1 MSSPHIEWSCSECR
15 SVITDQRKYCAV
27 CHSMLRWTCNGS
39 GRSGL
44 YTNYY
49 RHRGSCS
56 SCIVEMDEDQQQE
69 IRDKQLSIQQ
79 EFHTLDDK
87 QRPWSEWQRSD
98 ESCVQHTGLDVE
110 QVQELYD
117 MCEEPLKNTTIGYK
131 NLHIDIY
138 CLSSSLTF
146 FFEIVD
152 EKVIDTKEFREFE
165 KNCIVSSLN
174 QWIPTTTIDFEY
186 FMSNLETEN
195 SYKPLGDQLLTY
207 TLQEEESS
215 PYFIDCIKHNLFS
228 NSKFAEWWSHL
239 EIFLIFFL
247 NNVLTINEED
257 QNWFIYLLYQQYQ
270 NDNNQI
276 CYAPIGFTKVYL
288 HYTYSNK
295 KRPKIS
301 QMLIL
306 PPYQRKGHGRRL
318 LKSIYNDLRNDSRVQ
333 DITESIN
340 KVNRLTKEMIDKAQ
354 EVRKLTKQRTRHVYE
369 NVFSSIN

>member
-1 MSSPHIEWSCSECR
+1 M
-15 SVITDQRKYCAV
+15 
-27 CHSMLRWTCNGS
+27 N
-39 GRSGL
+39 
-44 YTNYY
+44 
-49 RHRGSCS
+49 
-56 SCIVEMDEDQQQE
+56 
-69 IRDKQLSIQQ
+69 
-79 EFHTLDDK
+79 
-87 QRPWSEWQRSD
+87 
-98 ESCVQHTGLDVE
+98 
-110 QVQELYD
+110 
-117 MCEEPLKNTTIGYK
+117 NTTIGYK

-215 PYFIDCIKHNLFS
+215 PYFIDY
-228 NSKFAEWWSHL
+228 
-239 EIFLIFFL
+239 
-247 NNVLTINEED
+247 

-333 DITESIN
+333 DITGIRNFSKRKGQEIISYFKKKDKFIALRDLVSLELCHTYLPDLFSKESIN

-354 EVRKLTKQRTRHVYE
+354 EQQTRRVYEMYFLRSINQNDDEQMKRFRLIVKQRLFHSIQSNKHPDLQITNLEIRKIYLITQYE
-369 NVFSSIN
+369 NVLQHYEYILETFDKHYYN